1 MVVWFRSHHLDCFD
15 CKLVAIS
22 HFDAEVVGFD
32 FGGGHVVRCHARIM
46 HPILIPSRTILIFFQ
61 KGKNEPTATLFFSL
75 LLLLL
80 LSLRGVTSVTP
91 ILVTLQSEKTP

>member
-46 HPILIPSRTILIFFQ
+46 HPDLIPSTFISIYFRGGGFEIT
-61 KGKNEPTATLFFSL
+61 TAFRGFWYHCGVL
-75 LLLLL
+75 LA
-80 LSLRGVTSVTP
+80 
-91 ILVTLQSEKTP
+91 